1 MIVSLV
7 VHPEKCLPQIAICV
21 PKLYHNLEKWVEI
34 EVFSPHFVVHMW
46 YTFRFRVP
54 KLGILFRLKN
64 VNLFYFILA
73 IKLLKHSKTNS
84 YKI

>member
-7 VHPEKCLPQIAICV
+7 VHPEKGVPQIAICV

-34 EVFSPHFVVHMW
+34 EFFSPHFVVHMW

-54 KLGILFRLKN
+54 KLGILFQTK
-64 VNLFYFILA
+64 
-73 IKLLKHSKTNS
+73 KC
-84 YKI
+84 

>member
-1 MIVSLV
+1 MIVLLV
-7 VHPEKCLPQIAICV
+7 VHSEKGVPQIAICV

-54 KLGILFRLKN
+54 KLGILFQTK
-64 VNLFYFILA
+64 
-73 IKLLKHSKTNS
+73 KC
-84 YKI
+84 

>member
-1 MIVSLV
+1 MYESTEQGAGQALINPPTKGHKGYSPKKGV
-7 VHPEKCLPQIAICV
+7 PQIAIRV

-54 KLGILFRLKN
+54 KLGILFQTK
-64 VNLFYFILA
+64 
-73 IKLLKHSKTNS
+73 KC
-84 YKI
+84 